1 MLKCKDE
8 IIKPIVIPVV
18 DKRQSESFHTYFLQ
32 KKERRE
38 RERGRRR
45 KVIVRVGYDGPMRAL
60 AVCLVI
66 RFYSLDSREK
76 LVEVSWAK
84 YHY

>member
-38 RERGRRR
+38 RERE
-45 KVIVRVGYDGPMRAL
+45 
-60 AVCLVI
+60 
-66 RFYSLDSREK
+66 RE
-76 LVEVSWAK
+76 EEEEER
-84 YHY
+84 